1 MSKLADT
8 IYDNTLSLYY
18 QVINK
23 QVHLQINNCPKIWT
37 KKRRK
42 QIMKFKFYP
51 NQHYTTNG
59 GWWTYTWFLSI
70 ATKNED
76 FWLVSYEVMSLV
88 IGFIFS
94 FVLVI
99 ASNNKELVKILCGL
113 ISDESIQT
121 FIVILYLLWLISSAW
136 ELYLY
141 CDVDESR
148 EWKKFGKL
156 QFVIK
161 LAVRI
166 VRGLP
171 IIILGMGIIY
181 GLFYLASLLIGLL

>member
-1 MSKLADT
+1 
-8 IYDNTLSLYY
+8 
-18 QVINK
+18 
-23 QVHLQINNCPKIWT
+23 
-37 KKRRK
+37 
-42 QIMKFKFYP
+42 MKFKFYP